1 MIGGQRR
8 TLTVAAAMAA
18 AGAAACLAS
27 VLPWMAPA
35 RAAEAP
41 ASQTRPT
48 RHENPATA
56 AADADPAAAFE
67 WYRLAVSRLGSWR
80 FQEGRKIVVRLD
92 DANLPPEILSI
103 VRDANRLI
111 VDESSILEAADRLL
125 RRASLLVEAGRADE
139 ARVLLEQL
147 GRYVRRGEIL
157 FDDAVGEFKE
167 LAKRVNVQALPPD
180 APQRQAYDDLMR
192 MAARAR
198 AMLLVSGAVAG
209 DPAQVA
215 ALARLLPYQTMIT
228 LSAPATAY
236 PGRVFTVTGNVSEQ
250 APVPSAGRLLSLRL
264 DGAALAELPLGSFR
278 REIAFPPGALPGA
291 RIITASVPAQGR
303 YLGAT
308 VQRNI
313 VVTRAAPDLSVD
325 LPRYAVAPGRIVM
338 RGATRSALG
347 PAGQA
352 GVEVRIGRT
361 AGQATTSETGG
372 FVLTLDLPSSVS
384 LTGPQRLTL
393 RLLPREPW
401 HAGVD
406 REFDLFVINLVN
418 AGAVALLLSAAGA
431 AGLAY
436 TRGRRRQT
444 AERLGPAIEAGPGR
458 AATPTPP
465 AAVRLAPGLR
475 EQIIEIYLDA
485 LGQVRAVTGLDM
497 GPAVTMREFAR
508 GVRPKIPGG
517 SFAEI
522 TALAEVALYSARP
535 ITEDHVEQACGLAIR
550 LKGEMAVA
558 VP

>member
-1 MIGGQRR
+1 M
-8 TLTVAAAMAA
+8 TVAAAMAA

-35 RAAEAP
+35 RAADAP
-41 ASQTRPT
+41 ASQTRLI

-67 WYRLAVSRLGSWR
+67 WYRMAVSRLVSWR

-103 VRDANRLI
+103 VGDANRLI
-111 VDESSILEAADRLL
+111 GDESSIMEAADRLL
-125 RRASLLVEAGRADE
+125 RQASLLVEAGRTDE
-139 ARVLLEQL
+139 ARVLLERL
-147 GRYVRRGEIL
+147 GGYVRRGEIL
-157 FDDAVGEFKE
+157 FDDAVGEFRE

-192 MAARAR
+192 MAARAK
-198 AMLLVSGAVAG
+198 AMLLVYGAVAG

-215 ALARLLPYQTMIT
+215 ALARLLPYQTLIT

-236 PGRVFTVTGNVSEQ
+236 PGRVLTVTGNVREQ
-250 APVPSAGRLLSLRL
+250 ASAPSAGRLLSLRL
-264 DGAALAELPLGSFR
+264 DGAALAELPLGPFR
-278 REIAFPPGALPGA
+278 RDITFPAGALPGT
-291 RIITASVPAQGR
+291 RVVTASVPAQGR

-308 VQRNI
+308 VQRSV
-313 VVTRAAPDLSVD
+313 VVTWAAPDLGVD
-325 LPRYAVAPGRIVM
+325 LPKYAVAPGRIVL
-338 RGATRSALG
+338 RGAARSAFG

-352 GVEVRIGRT
+352 RVEVRIGR
-361 AGQATTSETGG
+361 AVGQATTSETGG

-384 LTGPQRLTL
+384 LTGPQRLGL

-401 HAGVD
+401 HADID

-436 TRGRRRQT
+436 TGGRRR
-444 AERLGPAIEAGPGR
+444 RAIERPGLAIVEDPR
-458 AATPTPP
+458 PAPP
-465 AAVRLAPGLR
+465 APAALRLAPALR

-485 LGQVRAVTGLDM
+485 LGQVKAATGLAM
-497 GPAVTMREFAR
+497 GPAVTMREFAQR
-508 GVRPKIPGG
+508 VRPKIPGG
-517 SFAEI
+517 SFAEM
-522 TALAEVALYSARP
+522 TSLAEVALYSARP
-535 ITEDHVEQACGLAIR
+535 ITEDHVEQARGAAVR